1 MPVPKQ
7 DAFLSQPAFQRMA
20 ITLRDFIISGRLQA
34 GQPLPEQE
42 LASEWGI
49 SRNTLR
55 EALRFLHGEGLVDYQ
70 HNRGVSVRR
79 LDKRDVRDI
88 YKTRRHIE
96 MMAIQLPT
104 TICDYHLNKMKQQL
118 ELSTQAATGNDWQAV
133 GTYSLRF
140 HQCLV
145 HMLRSVRLDAFF
157 TVLLAQ
163 QRLLFATGQYEPEF
177 QRPWLERDRQL
188 WHLLSEQRVTEA
200 SQMLMTY
207 LEESERQIM
216 ATFERNDGPQGV

>member
-1 MPVPKQ
+1 MPTKKK
-7 DAFLSQPAFQRMA
+7 DAPSQPAFQRIA
-20 ITLRDFIISGRLQA
+20 TSLRDSIIHGRLQA
-34 GQPLPEQE
+34 GQPLAEQD
-42 LASEWGI
+42 LAAEWGI

-55 EALRFLHGEGLVDYQ
+55 EALRCLHAQGLVDYQ

-79 LDKRDVRDI
+79 LSKRDVRDI
-88 YKTRRHIE
+88 YKTRRHLE
-96 MMAIQLPT
+96 MMAIQSPE
-104 TICDYHLNKMKQQL
+104 TISAYHLYKMKQQL
-118 ELSTQAATGNDWQAV
+118 DLSNKAAIDNDWQAA

-145 HMLRSVRLDAFF
+145 HMLGSVRIDAFF
-157 TVLLAQ
+157 TVLIAQ
-163 QRLLFATGQYEPEF
+163 QRLLFATGQYESDF

-188 WHLLSEQRVTEA
+188 WDLLSDQRVTEA

-216 ATFERNDGPQGV
+216 ATFERYHGPQGV